1 MAPMFPNT
9 IRARAA
15 LTFLV
20 TLALG
25 GCFTAQVPPVAEYPA
40 VQNQSIFLVKKIG
53 YDRYGRPEFNDRLN
67 RRPGSAGDTFA
78 VVHAVN
84 GRPLRSYS
92 IAVVPS
98 NADLTRPF
106 AVIYDWTGRGFEG
119 GVAISSGIFPQGTIQ
134 SGEEAAVYLAIKAAP
149 IVIATVTGFVVGVLA
164 SIPKTAVELKN
175 IVVNARETI
184 TGYTEYSYDERSRI
198 KFMKLYPPGEHVDEL
213 VRTDFLYEG
222 GGQAPV
228 RTIVMSVAER
238 KIRTIP

>member
-1 MAPMFPNT
+1 M
-9 IRARAA
+9 RA
-15 LTFLV
+15 LV
-20 TLALG
+20 VFILLVILPLE
-25 GCFTAQVPPVAEYPA
+25 GCFTTRVPPVAEYPA

-53 YDRYGRPEFNDRLN
+53 YDQYGRPRFDDRLN

-84 GRPLRSYS
+84 SKPVRSYS

-98 NADLTRPF
+98 KADLTRPF

-119 GVAISSGIFPQGTIQ
+119 GVEISSAIGPPGAIQ

-164 SIPKTAVELKN
+164 SIPETAVELKK

-184 TGYTEYSYDERSRI
+184 TGYTEYSYDERGRI
-198 KFMKLYPPGEHVDEL
+198 KFMNLYPPAEHADAL
-213 VRTDFLYEG
+213 VKTQFVYQGD
-222 GGQAPV
+222 GQEPV
-228 RTIVMSVAER
+228 RTVVTSVAER
-238 KIRTIP
+238 KVRTIP